1 MSGAIPA
8 TRNRLTSAPK
18 YRLPPRDAMQYTPH
32 EMSDKKLIL
41 AAVAVFALLTTLAL
55 LVSIKAGLVLFAGG
69 ILLTV
74 VFFKPFW
81 GLLLY
86 LAMIYLR
93 PQEFVEAL
101 RAQPIMLL
109 LAGLVLGMLI
119 IHNAFRKSRIIALDL
134 RQGAFMLAF
143 FAVIILSQLQHFY
156 LEGARM
162 AFDTFL
168 PVFLLF
174 FMIVNLVSS
183 FEEMK
188 RTYTLLFVMT
198 VFLAANGVLQHYR
211 GYDIAGQTMFDGRI
225 RWIGIFEDPND
236 LGLAILSFTPFAIL
250 KLTGRGIRLSGRIAY
265 AAVLCILIYAL
276 YLTNSRGTF
285 IGLLAVLGYVFCR
298 RWGLVRGLL
307 VAAVLGGAAFAL
319 GPSRLADMSVSEES
333 ASGRIVA
340 WQQGLQLLKWRPI
353 LGVGYANFTNYHPL
367 TAHNSVV
374 LCMAELGFVGLYV
387 WMLLIVTSF
396 HEAFIVERRA
406 GEGEYAF
413 YAQVL
418 QLSLIGFFVAAF
430 FLSRTYNEVLYIIV
444 ALCASLSRFG
454 RAHFD
459 YRVPFL
465 SRNTALAVLFISLGL
480 IGLIRVIVIF

>member
-1 MSGAIPA
+1 MP
-8 TRNRLTSAPK
+8 
-18 YRLPPRDAMQYTPH
+18 YTPSA
-32 EMSDKKLIL
+32 MNDKRLIL
-41 AAVAVFALLTTLAL
+41 AGVGLFALLTTLAL
-55 LVSIKAGLVLFAGG
+55 LSSLKAGLAIFAGG
-69 ILLTV
+69 ILVTV

-101 RAQPIMLL
+101 RAKPIMLA
-109 LAGLVLGMLI
+109 LALLVLGTLFL
-119 IHNAFRKSRIIALDL
+119 HNAMRKSKVLAFDL
-134 RQGAFMLAF
+134 RQGVFMIAF
-143 FAVIILSQLQHFY
+143 FAVIVMSQLQRLY
-156 LEGARM
+156 LAGAQM
-162 AFDTFL
+162 AFNTFL
-168 PVFLLF
+168 PVFILF
-174 FMIVNLVSS
+174 FMILNLVSS

-188 RTYTLLFVMT
+188 RTYTLLFAMT
-198 VFLAANGVLQHYR
+198 VFLAANGILQHYR
-211 GYDIAGQTMFDGRI
+211 GTDIAGQTMFAGRI

-250 KLTGRGIRLSGRIAY
+250 KLSGKGVALRGRIGY
-265 AAVLCILIYAL
+265 AVILGILLYAL

-285 IGLLAVLGYVFCR
+285 IGLLAVLAYLFCR
-298 RWGLVRGLL
+298 RWGIVRGLL
-307 VAAVLGGAAFAL
+307 LAGALGAVAFIL
-319 GPSRLADMSVSEES
+319 GPSRLADMSTSEES

-340 WQQGLQLLKWRPI
+340 WQQGLALLKWRPI
-353 LGVGYANFTNYHPL
+353 LGVGYGRFTEFHPL

-396 HEAFIVERRA
+396 TEAFVVERRA
-406 GEGEYAF
+406 RDGEYAF

-430 FLSRTYNEVLYIIV
+430 FLSRTYNEVLYIV
-444 ALCASLSRFG
+444 TALCAILSRFG
-454 RAHFD
+454 RERYD

-465 SRNTALAVLFISLGL
+465 TRNTALAVLFVSLGL
-480 IGLIRVIVIF
+480 IALIRISVMF